1 MKKREIPT
9 VSESR
14 KKLAKAQRWVIK
26 IGSALLTNNGFGLRH
41 DSLDK
46 WVTQIMQLRQ
56 RGIEIVLV
64 SSGAIAEGI
73 SRLGWNHRP
82 HAVNELQAA
91 AAVGQMGLIQ
101 AYESCFQRY
110 DTHTAQVL
118 LTHDDIADR
127 ERYLNA
133 RTSLRTLV
141 DLGVVPVVNEN
152 DTVATNEL
160 RFGDNDTLAG
170 LVANLIEAD
179 LLVILTDQEGLFKS
193 DPQTNPDAEL
203 VHEARAGDTALKE
216 FAGEGGAL
224 GRGGMVTKLQAAVT
238 AAKSGTDTVIA
249 SGLAVN
255 VLQAIAT
262 GETIGTLLTA
272 PRERLAARKQW
283 VSSQSRIKGKLTLD
297 HGATNALCSQGKSLL
312 AVGVTTVEGNFKRGE
327 IVACLDK
334 DGKEIARGLVNYNAV
349 ESQLIMGKNSD
360 TFEELLGYIYKPELI
375 HRDNLIIL

>member
-1 MKKREIPT
+1 MTQAR
-9 VSESR
+9 
-14 KKLAKAQRWVIK
+14 RWVVK

-41 DSLDK
+41 DSLDR
-46 WVTQIMQLRQ
+46 WVTQIMQLHKQ
-56 RGIEIVLV
+56 GIEIVLV
-64 SSGAIAEGI
+64 SSGAVAEGI
-73 SRLGWNHRP
+73 SRLGWDHRP

-118 LTHDDIADR
+118 LTHYDIAAR

-133 RTSLRTLV
+133 RTTLRTLV
-141 DLGVVPVVNEN
+141 DLGVIPVVNEN

-160 RFGDNDTLAG
+160 RFSDNDTLAG

-193 DPQTNPDAEL
+193 DPKTNPDAEI
-203 VHEARAGDTALKE
+203 VHEARAGDPALKE
-216 FAGEGGAL
+216 FAGEGSAL
-224 GRGGMVTKLQAAVT
+224 GRGGMKTKLQAAVA

-272 PRERLAARKQW
+272 PRGRLAARKQW
-283 VSSQSRIKGKLTLD
+283 LASQTWIKGKLILD
-297 HGATNALCSQGKSLL
+297 HGAASALCSQGKSLL
-312 AVGVTTVEGNFKRGE
+312 AVGVTAVEGNFEQGE

-334 DGKEIARGLVNYNAV
+334 DGKEIARGLVNYNAD
-349 ESQLIMGKNSD
+349 ESQRIMGKNSD

-375 HRDNLIIL
+375 HRDNLTIL